1 MELQVV
7 RTFVFRHD
15 ENATEE
21 QRYFFT
27 REAWHCDPEGET
39 EKDRTYTLI
48 LPPMGCFDN
57 NHLTTNLLVSLPTL
71 TK

>member
-48 LPPMGCFDN
+48 LPPMGCF
-57 NHLTTNLLVSLPTL
+57 
-71 TK
+71 